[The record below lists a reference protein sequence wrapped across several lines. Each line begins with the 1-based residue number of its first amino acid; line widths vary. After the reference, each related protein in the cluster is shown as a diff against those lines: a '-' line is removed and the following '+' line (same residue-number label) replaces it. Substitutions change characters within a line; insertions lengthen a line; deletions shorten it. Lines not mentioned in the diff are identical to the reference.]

1 MVDDLT
7 PEQKIQEDWD
17 KWYWPQAE
25 QVKQDIDSGTDSFDK
40 SMLTLSSGALG
51 VSLAFIKDIVPL
63 GHAIWISLLLISW
76 VAFGLCIVTTVV
88 SFLFSTAALKR
99 HRDLLDEM
107 YKTKNRELEK
117 NQTSGWSI
125 AVWICTRLALTL
137 FLLGLVLTVVF
148 VIKNVSSSH
157 TENVAKTS
165 DTATVNVRNF
175 YMSDT
180 GKAVEKVVAPR
191 DLGKGRQPSKLAPPP
206 KAPVAPAPCPTKP

>member
-1 MVDDLT
+1 MADDVIPP
-7 PEQKIQEDWD
+7 PESQTEWA
-17 KWYWPQAE
+17 KWYWPQAV
-25 QVKQDIDSGTDSFDK
+25 QVQRDINSGTDSFDK
-40 SMLTLSSGALG
+40 GMLTLSSGALG
-51 VSLAFIKDIVPL
+51 VSLVFIKDIIPL
-63 GHAIWISLLLISW
+63 GHAVWISLLLISW
-76 VAFGLCIVTTVV
+76 VAFALCIVVTVV
-88 SFLFSTAALKR
+88 SFLLSTAALKR

-125 AVWICTRLALTL
+125 SVWICTRLALTL

-148 VIKNVSSSH
+148 VIKNVSNSH

-165 DTATVNVRNF
+165 DTATVTVRNV

-206 KAPVAPAPCPTKP
+206 KAPIAPAPCPTKQ